1 MVGEE
6 KGGLPNERDVDNHIV
21 VELKGGDPIL
31 RQVWTAWQAA
41 EIFYLNPAAFSS
53 LQETPHGIASHESS

>member
-1 MVGEE
+1 MITGSGFLGTPPLSDFATGFFCGMVGEE

-31 RQVWTAWQAA
+31 RQV
-41 EIFYLNPAAFSS
+41 
-53 LQETPHGIASHESS
+53 